1 MPSIV
6 GEVLGRPPCRP
17 VISEGKKREKII
29 GRRRTMMLAVYLN
42 DFLVLCR
49 KSLPI
54 LLRRL
59 PDQGHGRYQ
68 SRIKS
73 TAWFAAIRASF
84 L

>member
-1 MPSIV
+1 
-6 GEVLGRPPCRP
+6 
-17 VISEGKKREKII
+17 
-29 GRRRTMMLAVYLN
+29 MMLAVYLN

-54 LLRRL
+54 LLRRI